1 MTGAPASGKSTTAHE
16 LAAQMGAAV
25 LDQDSMTNPMLD
37 VVCELIGAADYSD
50 ARVAELTREARYEG
64 LLNVACD
71 CLRAGVPVVL
81 IAPFT
86 SERESAAAW
95 AVLESR
101 LTDSGGRA
109 SLVWIRVGPE
119 LLAQRMTTRG
129 APRDAQKLADIAGYV
144 SRLNLEPPLVP
155 HLEVDGAHGPAA
167 QVSFLMQ
174 ALADPS
180 R

>member
-1 MTGAPASGKSTTAHE
+1 MTGAPASGKSTTAYE
-16 LAAQMGAAV
+16 LAAKMGAAV
-25 LDQDSMTNPMLD
+25 LDLDSITNPMLD

-50 ARVAELTREARYEG
+50 ARVAELTRDARYEC
-64 LLNVACD
+64 LVNVARD
-71 CLRAGVPVVL
+71 CLSAGVPVVM

-86 SERESAAAW
+86 SERESPAAW
-95 AVLESR
+95 AALESR
-101 LTDSGGRA
+101 LTDAGGRA

-119 LLAQRMTTRG
+119 LLAQRMTARG
-129 APRDAQKLADIAGYV
+129 APRDSQKLADIAGYI
-144 SRLNLEPPLVP
+144 SRLNLDPPHAP
-155 HLEVDGAHGPAA
+155 HLEVNGAHGPAA